1 MISNLRQLHALA
13 ALSALTL
20 GSGLTGCAAPVGPP
34 PSDLL
39 LLPPAGMLGIGQDP
53 APFIIALGTAQD
65 GGLPQIGCAREC
77 CTAAREDPSRVR
89 LVTSLLLVDPR
100 DGRRWL
106 FDATPDI
113 ARQVERARG
122 PGLGGPPEDAPGRPA
137 LFDGIFITHAHLGHV
152 VGLLQLGR
160 EAYGSA
166 PVPLIGTERMAGFLG
181 SNGPWSLLFD
191 GGYARPE
198 VLQPDET
205 LNLAEDLSVTAIQ
218 VPHRDEFTDTV
229 AFLIRGPERSVLYLP
244 DIDKWEKWDRRLED
258 VIAGVDVALVDG
270 TFFGPAELPGRDM
283 SQVPHPFIVETL
295 ERIAPLPEAERGKV
309 VFTHLNHSNPA
320 TDPTSDAAAA
330 VRAAGSSI
338 LDDGDRI
345 RL

>member
-1 MISNLRQLHALA
+1 MITILRQLLLVAATRTLILGAGLA
-13 ALSALTL
+13 C
-20 GSGLTGCAAPVGPP
+20 GGLFGCAAHGNLDDLGPGLHD
-34 PSDLL
+34 PSR
-39 LLPPAGMLGIGQDP
+39 PYVV
-53 APFIIALGTAQD
+53 ALGTAQD

-77 CTAAREDPSRVR
+77 CTAAREDPSRAR

-122 PGLGGPPEDAPGRPA
+122 LGGPAEDAPGRPA

-198 VLQPDET
+198 VLQPGQT
-205 LNLAEDLSVTAIQ
+205 LELAEDLSVTAIQ

-244 DIDKWEKWDRRLED
+244 DIDKWERWDRRLED

-270 TFFGPAELPGRDM
+270 TFYGPAELPGRDM

-295 ERIAPLPEAERGKV
+295 ARIAPLPEAERAKV

-320 TDPTSDAAAA
+320 NDPTSDAAAA
-330 VRAAGSSI
+330 VRAAGSSV

>member
-1 MISNLRQLHALA
+1 MITILRQLLLVAATRTLILGAGLA
-13 ALSALTL
+13 C
-20 GSGLTGCAAPVGPP
+20 GGLFGCAAHGNLDDLGPGLHD
-34 PSDLL
+34 PSR
-39 LLPPAGMLGIGQDP
+39 PYVV
-53 APFIIALGTAQD
+53 ALGTAQD

-77 CTAAREDPSRVR
+77 CTAAREDPSRAR

-122 PGLGGPPEDAPGRPA
+122 LGGPAEDAPGRPA

-166 PVPLIGTERMAGFLG
+166 PVPLIGTERMASFLG

-198 VLQPDET
+198 VLQPGQT
-205 LNLAEDLSVTAIQ
+205 LELAEDLSVTAIQ

-244 DIDKWEKWDRRLED
+244 DIDKWERWDRRLED

-270 TFFGPAELPGRDM
+270 TFYGPAELPGRDM

-295 ERIAPLPEAERGKV
+295 ARIAPLPEAERAKV

-330 VRAAGSSI
+330 VRAAGSSV

>member
-1 MISNLRQLHALA
+1 
-13 ALSALTL
+13 
-20 GSGLTGCAAPVGPP
+20 
-34 PSDLL
+34 
-39 LLPPAGMLGIGQDP
+39 
-53 APFIIALGTAQD
+53 
-65 GGLPQIGCAREC
+65 
-77 CTAAREDPSRVR
+77 
-89 LVTSLLLVDPR
+89 
-100 DGRRWL
+100 
-106 FDATPDI
+106 
-113 ARQVERARG
+113 
-122 PGLGGPPEDAPGRPA
+122 
-137 LFDGIFITHAHLGHV
+137 
-152 VGLLQLGR
+152 
-160 EAYGSA
+160 
-166 PVPLIGTERMAGFLG
+166 MASFLG

-198 VLQPDET
+198 VLQPGQT
-205 LNLAEDLSVTAIQ
+205 LELAEDLSVTAIQ

-244 DIDKWEKWDRRLED
+244 DIDKWERWDRRLED

-270 TFFGPAELPGRDM
+270 TFYGPAELPGRDM

-295 ERIAPLPEAERGKV
+295 ARIAPLPEAERAKV

-330 VRAAGSSI
+330 VRAAGSSV

>member
-1 MISNLRQLHALA
+1 MFTILRHLSQLVA
-13 ALSALTL
+13 APIPLLVMGLT
-20 GSGLTGCAAPVGPP
+20 GSGLIGCAAHGDLGELGPG
-34 PSDLL
+34 LV
-39 LLPPAGMLGIGQDP
+39 DP
-53 APFIIALGTAQD
+53 DRPFVVALGTAQD

-77 CTAAREDPSRVR
+77 CTAAREDPSRAR

-113 ARQVERARG
+113 ARQVERAR
-122 PGLGGPPEDAPGRPA
+122 GLGGPPEDAPGRPA

-191 GGYARPE
+191 GGYARPQ
-198 VLQPDET
+198 VLNPGQT
-205 LNLAEDLSVTAIQ
+205 LDLAQDLSVTAIQ

-244 DIDKWEKWDRRLED
+244 DIDKWEKWDRQLED
-258 VIAGVDVALVDG
+258 VIASVDVALVDG

-345 RL
+345 GL

>member
-20 GSGLTGCAAPVGPP
+20 GSGLTGCAASVGPP

>member
-1 MISNLRQLHALA
+1 MITILRRLHHIAAAPAL
-13 ALSALTL
+13 LL
-20 GSGLTGCAAPVGPP
+20 GMGLWSGSLIGCAAHGDLDALGPG
-34 PSDLL
+34 LV
-39 LLPPAGMLGIGQDP
+39 DP
-53 APFIIALGTAQD
+53 DGPFVVALGTAQD

-77 CTAAREDPSRVR
+77 CVAAREDPSRAR

-122 PGLGGPPEDAPGRPA
+122 LGGPAEDAPGRPA

-166 PVPLIGTERMAGFLG
+166 PVPLIGTERMASFLG

-191 GGYARPE
+191 GGYARPQ
-198 VLQPDET
+198 VLQPGET
-205 LNLAEDLSVTAIQ
+205 LDLAEDLSVTAIQ

-244 DIDKWEKWDRRLED
+244 DIDKWEKWDRQLED

-270 TFFGPAELPGRDM
+270 TFYGPAELPGRDM

-295 ERIAPLPEAERGKV
+295 ARIAPLPETERAKV

-320 TDPTSDAAAA
+320 TDPRSDAAAS
-330 VRAAGSSI
+330 VRAAGASI

-345 RL
+345 GL

>member
-1 MISNLRQLHALA
+1 MITILRRLHHIAAAPAL
-13 ALSALTL
+13 LL
-20 GSGLTGCAAPVGPP
+20 GVGLWSGSLIGCAAQGDLDALGPG
-34 PSDLL
+34 LV
-39 LLPPAGMLGIGQDP
+39 DP
-53 APFIIALGTAQD
+53 DGPFVVALGTAQD

-77 CTAAREDPSRVR
+77 CVTAREDPSRAR

-122 PGLGGPPEDAPGRPA
+122 LGGPAEDAPGRPA

-198 VLQPDET
+198 ILQPDET

-320 TDPTSDAAAA
+320 TDPSSDAAAA

-345 RL
+345 GL